1 MMLFQIFSTFF
12 IIKVSLVVCQEICN
26 RKPDEIKVDRT
37 LSDGKFGLKLKEDV
51 SYYIPGNT
59 YTVILSST
67 TPISSDETPPKFTS
81 FNIIVEA
88 LQDNTAPNEG
98 DGPVGVFDLSEDNS
112 MIKMSDRCRNMI
124 EQSSHIPKTEMQVQY
139 IAPPARSGCVVFK
152 ASVVEQ
158 KDLWYQD
165 DGPLSL
171 ILCEDSESKLGSSA
185 LNSFCCAC
193 DEAKYEMAFEGLWS
207 RYTHP
212 KDFPRDSW
220 LTRFSDIIGASHT
233 STYRFWDVG
242 GIATE
247 GLRQVAERGST
258 RTLEAE
264 LKSQSENIRTIIK
277 ARGISYPNVTM
288 GKTFAVFRVDRK
300 KHLMSLV
307 SMIDPSPDWIVGVSG
322 LELCLK
328 NCTWVTSKSVDLYPF
343 DAGTDS
349 GKTYISPDQP
359 TMPRESISRM
369 NNTYPEDSPFYD
381 PTGPEM
387 KPLAR
392 LYLSRQRLYDKSCME
407 GEGKPDPT
415 TACDVGDWSAWS
427 NCSATCG
434 QGTRTRQRKYLN
446 LSLAEAHSCTLELTA
461 RDICYAPRSCM
472 SDPFKVRHSPLCEV
486 TVWSPWTR
494 CSNQCGQGVRI
505 RTRKYKLSEHA
516 KYCRAYYPTVL
527 QQEDECIFHEDSCKF
542 HTKENTVQTKIPDPK
557 MCKFSDWSNFSPC
570 SRINNENSRSRHR
583 ILLQGNSFDCGPMKN
598 EEIIPCDTLEP
609 IRTTSTTST
618 TREPPSNEVLETTTD
633 RTLAQYPAESLIN
646 GTVPIDCVVGD
657 WTPWSECSSETC
669 GVKGTKTKSR
679 PILTEPKNGGRP
691 CPRVFKQHACKP
703 KNCGCTYSDWSAW
716 TACTSK
722 CGSNSIRQRTRVVVN
737 TNGQQSCND
746 RLQTAPCSLLPCDDE
761 AK

>member
-381 PTGPEM
+381 PT
-387 KPLAR
+387 
-392 LYLSRQRLYDKSCME
+392 
-407 GEGKPDPT
+407 
-415 TACDVGDWSAWS
+415 
-427 NCSATCG
+427 
-434 QGTRTRQRKYLN
+434 
-446 LSLAEAHSCTLELTA
+446 
-461 RDICYAPRSCM
+461 
-472 SDPFKVRHSPLCEV
+472 
-486 TVWSPWTR
+486 
-494 CSNQCGQGVRI
+494 
-505 RTRKYKLSEHA
+505 
-516 KYCRAYYPTVL
+516 
-527 QQEDECIFHEDSCKF
+527 
-542 HTKENTVQTKIPDPK
+542 
-557 MCKFSDWSNFSPC
+557 
-570 SRINNENSRSRHR
+570 
-583 ILLQGNSFDCGPMKN
+583 
-598 EEIIPCDTLEP
+598 
-609 IRTTSTTST
+609 
-618 TREPPSNEVLETTTD
+618 EPPSNEVLETTTD